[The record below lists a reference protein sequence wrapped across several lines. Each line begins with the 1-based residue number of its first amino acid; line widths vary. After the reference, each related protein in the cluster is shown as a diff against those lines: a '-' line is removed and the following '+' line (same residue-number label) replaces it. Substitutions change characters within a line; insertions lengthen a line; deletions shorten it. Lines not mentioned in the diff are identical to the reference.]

1 MFKLEC
7 RSPEDLAVAKAT
19 INTGIGERSVANGKA
34 LFVSGLTSGRLAEV
48 MVLAQAYPV
57 DPTNEDRSY
66 FDEHQC

>member
-7 RSPEDLAVAKAT
+7 RSPEDLAVANCT
-19 INTGIGERSVANGKA
+19 INTGIGEKSVASGKA
-34 LFVSGLTSGRLAEV
+34 LFVSGLTSSRLAEV

-66 FDEHQC
+66 FDEHRC